1 MSSDLKSFGS
11 LSSAFALCSDCQ
23 SGQVPMQEH
32 WVITEC
38 TRCFLSLLNLTST
51 LSNVLRLRD
60 SPLGSPQQATPL
72 PPLEGG
78 ASSTCQVEFYA
89 KGQKYWIS

>member
-11 LSSAFALCSDCQ
+11 LSSAFALRSDCQ

-38 TRCFLSLLNLTST
+38 TWCFLNLLNLTST

-60 SPLGSPQQATPL
+60 RVHWEVHNKPPPL
-72 PPLEGG
+72 PH
-78 ASSTCQVEFYA
+78 
-89 KGQKYWIS
+89 